1 MSDADATADADDPG
15 PVDDGGWD
23 DDGWDD
29 DDDDDDLGI
38 EEPVASPARATVVVP
53 DYPADPTDVAALLR
67 AGEMEVRG
75 RMPWSSNG
83 TFLVHLAG
91 EAGEVL
97 GVYKPERG
105 ERPLWDFPPG
115 LWRREVGAYELG
127 RALDWD
133 VVPHT
138 VVRLDGPLGVGS
150 VQLFVPFDP
159 EAHYF
164 TLFED
169 EANHD
174 ALRRLAVF
182 DILANSTDRKGGH
195 VLQGGDGHIWAI
207 DNGLAFHEE
216 FKLRTVIWEFG
227 GESIP
232 TDLLEPVSALVDA
245 GLPDDLACLLAP
257 DERDAVLQRAR
268 SLLTNRVFPIDG
280 TGRRYPW
287 PLV

>member
-1 MSDADATADADDPG
+1 VDDE
-15 PVDDGGWD
+15 PVDG
-23 DDGWDD
+23 
-29 DDDDDDLGI
+29 
-38 EEPVASPARATVVVP
+38 PARAVVVVP
-53 DYPADPTDVAALLR
+53 DYPDDDVVVESVLR
-67 AGEMEVRG
+67 TGDLEVRG

-83 TFLVHLAG
+83 TFLVHACS
-91 EAGEVL
+91 ADGEVL

-115 LWRREVGAYELG
+115 LWRREIAAYELG
-127 RALDWD
+127 RALGWD
-133 VVPHT
+133 VVPLT
-138 VVRLDGPLGVGS
+138 VARTDGPLGPGS

-169 EANHD
+169 EANHP

-182 DILANSTDRKGGH
+182 DLLANSTDRKSGH
-195 VLQGGDGHIWAI
+195 VLQGPDHRIWAI
-207 DNGLAFHEE
+207 DNGLAFHDE

-227 GESIP
+227 GDVIESE
-232 TDLLEPVSALVDA
+232 LAEPVDALLDA
-245 GLPDDLACLLAP
+245 GLPDDLSCWLSN
-257 DERDAVLQRAR
+257 DEQHALQGRAR
-268 SLLTNRVFPIDG
+268 SVVTQRRFPVDG

>member
-1 MSDADATADADDPG
+1 LSASDGDPG

-23 DDGWDD
+23 DEDGWDD
-29 DDDDDDLGI
+29 DDDV
-38 EEPVASPARATVVVP
+38 EEPVGMPTRTTVVVP
-53 DYPADPTDVAALLR
+53 DYPDDPADLHALLTTG
-67 AGEMEVRG
+67 AMEVRG

-83 TFLVHLAG
+83 TFLVHLCGDAG
-91 EAGEVL
+91 EAL

-115 LWRREVGAYELG
+115 LWRREVAAYELG
-127 RALDWD
+127 EALGWE
-133 VVPHT
+133 VVPRT
-138 VVRLDGPLGVGS
+138 VVRDDGPLGVGS

-164 TLFED
+164 TLYED
-169 EANHD
+169 PATHD

-195 VLQGGDGHIWAI
+195 VLRGGDGRIWAI

-227 GESIP
+227 GDVIP
-232 TDLLEPVSALVDA
+232 ADLAEAVEALLEG
-245 GLPDDLACLLAP
+245 GLPDALTSLLAP
-257 DERDAVLQRAR
+257 DEVEALQARAR
-268 SLLTNRVFPIDG
+268 SVVATRRFPIDG

>member
-1 MSDADATADADDPG
+1 M
-15 PVDDGGWD
+15 
-23 DDGWDD
+23 
-29 DDDDDDLGI
+29 
-38 EEPVASPARATVVVP
+38 PAPTRTTVVVP
-53 DYPADPTDVAALLR
+53 DYPEDPDAVRSLLTSG
-67 AGEMEVRG
+67 AMEVRG

-83 TFLVHLAG
+83 TFLVHLCADG
-91 EAGEVL
+91 GEVL

-115 LWRREVGAYELG
+115 LWRREVAAYELG
-127 RALDWD
+127 VALGRD
-133 VVPHT
+133 VVPPT
-138 VVRLDGPLGVGS
+138 VVREDGPLGVGS

-164 TLFED
+164 TLYED
-169 EANHD
+169 PATHD

-182 DILANSTDRKGGH
+182 DIVANSTDRKGGH
-195 VLQGGDGHIWAI
+195 VLRGGDGRIWAI

-227 GESIP
+227 GDPIESSLA
-232 TDLLEPVSALVDA
+232 DDVAALLDGALPA
-245 GLPDDLACLLAP
+245 ALTSLLTEEEVEAL
-257 DERDAVLQRAR
+257 RRRAR
-268 SLLTNRVFPIDG
+268 SIVTNRVFPIDG

>member
-1 MSDADATADADDPG
+1 MDESLDP
-15 PVDDGGWD
+15 PQRTRV
-23 DDGWDD
+23 
-29 DDDDDDLGI
+29 
-38 EEPVASPARATVVVP
+38 EVP
-53 DYPADPTDVAALLR
+53 DYPSDPLALRRVLD
-67 AGEMEVRG
+67 GGTIDVRG

-83 TFLVHLAG
+83 TFLVHACG
-91 EAGEVL
+91 PDGAVL

-115 LWRREVGAYELG
+115 LWRREIAAYELSA
-127 RALDWD
+127 ALGWD
-133 VVPHT
+133 LVPVT
-138 VVRLDGPLGVGS
+138 VARLDAPLGPGS
-150 VQLFVPFDP
+150 VQLFVPFDAD
-159 EAHYF
+159 EHYF

-195 VLQGGDGHIWAI
+195 VLKGADGHLWAI
-207 DNGLAFHEE
+207 DNGLSFHEE

-227 GESIP
+227 GDVIESA
-232 TDLLEPVSALVDA
+232 LLEPVEALLDA
-245 GLPDDLACLLAP
+245 GLPPDLTCWLDDDEEEALL
-257 DERDAVLQRAR
+257 RRAR
-268 SLLTNRVFPIDG
+268 AVVTGRRFPVDG